1 MRSFNPRL
9 RHILDPTTGRTV
21 IVPLDHGFTAG
32 PLKGLVSMRDALDPI
47 LQARPN
53 AVILHSGMLRELPW
67 DLPADVGI
75 ILHLSGGTNLTSSGI
90 RKVLVAKVEDAL
102 GLGADA
108 VSIHVNLGNR
118 YEAEMLADAG
128 AVASK
133 CRTYGLP
140 LLIMAY
146 VRGKKV
152 KDEFDPGLVAHAA
165 RLASELGADVV
176 KVPYTGSVESF
187 RSVVQG
193 CCAPV
198 VIAGGPKIDRE
209 EDLIRCVQEAMKA
222 GAAGISIGRN
232 VFQHPN
238 PKLLLR
244 RLRTIV
250 HSNRS
255 LAHVSHAA

>member
-1 MRSFNPRL
+1 MHSTNPRL
-9 RHILDPTTGRTV
+9 RHILDPATGRTV
-21 IVPLDHGFTAG
+21 IVPLDHGVTVG
-32 PLKGLVSMRDALDPI
+32 PVKGLVSMKEALNPI
-47 LQARPN
+47 VQARPN

-67 DLPADVGI
+67 DLPSEVGI
-75 ILHLSGGTNLTSSGI
+75 ILHLSGGTNLSSSGL
-90 RKVLVAKVEDAL
+90 RKVLVAGVEDAL
-102 GLGADA
+102 SLGADA

-118 YEAEMLADAG
+118 YEADMLADAG

-146 VRGKKV
+146 VRGEEIE
-152 KDEFDPGLVAHAA
+152 DEFDPGLVAHAA
-165 RLASELGADVV
+165 RLASELGADIV

-187 RSVVQG
+187 RTVVQG
-193 CCAPV
+193 CCAPL
-198 VIAGGPKIDRE
+198 VIAGGPKMDRE
-209 EDLIRCVQEAMKA
+209 EDVIRCVQDAMSA

-238 PKLLLR
+238 PRMFLR
-244 RLRTIV
+244 RLKNIV
-250 HSNRS
+250 HTNRS

>member
-1 MRSFNPRL
+1 MRSYNPRL
-9 RHILDPTTGRTV
+9 RHILDPATGRTV

-32 PLKGLVSMRDALDPI
+32 PLKGLVSMRDALDSI

-67 DLPADVGI
+67 RLPADVGI
-75 ILHLSGGTNLTSSGI
+75 ILHLSGGTNLTPSGI
-90 RKVLVAKVEDAL
+90 RKVLVANVEDAL
-102 GLGADA
+102 SLGADA

-118 YEAEMLADAG
+118 YEADMLADAG
-128 AVASK
+128 AVASR

-146 VRGKKV
+146 VRGRKV

-176 KVPYTGSVESF
+176 KAPYTGSEESF
-187 RSVVQG
+187 RTVVQS

-198 VIAGGPKIDRE
+198 VIAGGPRMDRE
-209 EDLIRCVQEAMKA
+209 EDLVRCVQDAMNA

-238 PKLLLR
+238 PKLFLR
-244 RLRTIV
+244 RLRNIV

-255 LAHVSHAA
+255 LTHVSHAA